1 MKASDFLQLATLTIV
16 IATALI
22 LIPSRIQA
30 KQGRH
35 DKGTIFSFHF
45 DEGKGKNAEDFSG
58 NENHAKLGGNKEPKW
73 VNGPEPH
80 FGKALA
86 FKGANFIEIAPS
98 DKLDTDDAITFEA
111 WVKLDVINASWA
123 TLYSK
128 NSQSANLGFHWIYIY
143 KDGGRLA
150 YQYATG
156 AKYVTHTADVKW
168 EFGKWTHVAITHK
181 IDGKKGGKIEWYIN
195 AERLREV
202 EHKDVALKVI
212 GGKASLGT
220 YQSNPAHDRYALDG
234 ALDEV
239 RLSPRVKTAQ
249 EIKESM
255 LGLAVEPSDKVATTW
270 GGIKQQF

>member
-1 MKASDFLQLATLTIV
+1 M
-16 IATALI
+16 IAIALI
-22 LIPSRIQA
+22 LTPLHIQA

-45 DEGKGKNAEDFSG
+45 GRGQREKTPKIFSG
-58 NENHAKLGGNKEPKW
+58 NENHAKLGGNKESKW

-143 KDGGRLA
+143 KGRWKTGIPVRHRCEICHA
-150 YQYATG
+150 Y
-156 AKYVTHTADVKW
+156 
-168 EFGKWTHVAITHK
+168 
-181 IDGKKGGKIEWYIN
+181 
-195 AERLREV
+195 R
-202 EHKDVALKVI
+202 
-212 GGKASLGT
+212 
-220 YQSNPAHDRYALDG
+220 
-234 ALDEV
+234 
-239 RLSPRVKTAQ
+239 
-249 EIKESM
+249 
-255 LGLAVEPSDKVATTW
+255 
-270 GGIKQQF
+270 

>member
-1 MKASDFLQLATLTIV
+1 MKASDFLLSTLTIV

-22 LIPSRIQA
+22 LVPAQVQA
-30 KQGRH
+30 KQGRY

-45 DEGKGKNAEDFSG
+45 DEGKGKITEDFSG

-73 VNGPEPH
+73 VNGPEPR

-86 FKGANFIEIAPS
+86 FTGANFIEIAPS
-98 DKLDTDDAITFEA
+98 DKLDTDDEITFEA
-111 WVKLDVINASWA
+111 WVNLDGLNASWS

-128 NSQSANLGFHWIYIY
+128 NNQSPNLGFHWIYIN
-143 KDGGRLA
+143 KDGERLA

-156 AKYVTHTADVKW
+156 AKYVTHTGDVKW

-195 AERLREV
+195 AQLLREV

-234 ALDEV
+234 TLDEV
-239 RLSPRVKTAQ
+239 RLSPRIKTPQ

-255 LGLAVEPSDKVATTW
+255 LGLAVQPSDKVATTW
-270 GGIKQQF
+270 GSIKQQF